1 MFTVIFTL
9 HKYDSDL
16 GECRG
21 LDGLMPG
28 GCHMS
33 TLITSHHVNHHIIII
48 ITVQHFIIDGWM
60 LRFSTYLECPNT
72 FSLTPQVYYSVCED
86 GNEEAM

>member
-9 HKYDSDL
+9 HKYDSDP

-21 LDGLMPG
+21 LDGG
-28 GCHMS
+28 WMS